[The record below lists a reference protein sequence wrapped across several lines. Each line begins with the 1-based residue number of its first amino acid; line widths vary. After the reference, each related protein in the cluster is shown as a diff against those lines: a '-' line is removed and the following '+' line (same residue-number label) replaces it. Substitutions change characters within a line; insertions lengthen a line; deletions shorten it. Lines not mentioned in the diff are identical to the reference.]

1 MKILIVEDEPL
12 IARRLERY
20 CRELLGAQLHS
31 LHQLPEFDEAAAWIE
46 DNPIDLLLLDLNLRG
61 RDGMQLL
68 QRSVAGAFH
77 TIIVSANTDQALRA
91 FEFGVLDFV
100 PKPFDRDRFAAAL
113 QRATGESGRTI
124 YPAQRLAIRR
134 HGRLELVAVA
144 DLLYVQGADNYTELV
159 LENGRRVLHDKTLE
173 RLETVLPEDFERIH
187 KSYLVRL
194 SAVKQLH
201 VHAGSQYSAEL
212 VTGQMLPVGR
222 TRYKTLR
229 ERLGG

>member
-1 MKILIVEDEPL
+1 MRIVIVEDEPL

-31 LHQLPEFDEAAAWIE
+31 LHLLPEFDEAAAWIE
-46 DNPIDLLLLDLNLRG
+46 ANPIDLLLLDLNLRG

-68 QRSVAGAFH
+68 QHTVAGAFH
-77 TIIVSANTDQALRA
+77 TVIVSANTDQALRA

-100 PKPFDRDRFAAAL
+100 PKPFDRERFAAAL
-113 QRATGESGRTI
+113 RRATGEAGRTP
-124 YPAQRLAIRR
+124 YPAQRLAVRR
-134 HGRLELVAVA
+134 HGRLELIAVA
-144 DLLYVQGADNYTELV
+144 DVLYVQGADNYTELV
-159 LENGRRVLHDKTLE
+159 LQGGRRVLHDKTLE

-201 VHAGSQYSAEL
+201 VHAGSQCTAEL
-212 VTGQMLPVGR
+212 ATGQVLPVGR
-222 TRYKTLR
+222 TRYKALR
-229 ERLGG
+229 ERLGR

>member
-1 MKILIVEDEPL
+1 MRIVIVEDEPL

-20 CRELLGAQLHS
+20 CRELLGPHLHS
-31 LHQLPEFDEAAAWIE
+31 LQLLPEFDEASAWIDE
-46 DNPIDLLLLDLNLRG
+46 NPIDLLVLDLNLRG
-61 RDGMQLL
+61 RDGMTLL
-68 QRSVAGAFH
+68 QRTVAGAFH

-113 QRATGESGRTI
+113 RRATGESGRTP
-124 YPAQRLAIRR
+124 YPAQRLAVRR
-134 HGRLELVAVA
+134 HGRLELIAVS

-159 LENGRRVLHDKTLE
+159 LHGGRRVLHDKTLE
-173 RLETVLPEDFERIH
+173 KLEAVLPDDFERIH

-201 VHAGSQYSAEL
+201 VHAGSQCTAEL
-212 VTGQMLPVGR
+212 ATGEVIPVGR
-222 TRYKTLR
+222 TRYKALR
-229 ERLGG
+229 ERLGR

>member
-12 IARRLERY
+12 IAQRLGRY

-31 LHQLPEFDEAAAWIE
+31 IHHLPEFDEAAAWIE
-46 DNPIDLLLLDLNLRG
+46 ENPIDLLLLDLNLRG

-68 QRSVAGAFH
+68 QRTVAGAFH

-100 PKPFDRDRFAAAL
+100 PKPFDQERFAAAL
-113 QRATGESGRTI
+113 RRATGEAGRAPH
-124 YPAQRLAIRR
+124 PAQRLAVRR
-134 HGRLELVAVA
+134 LGRLELIAVS

-159 LENGRRVLHDKTLE
+159 LQGGRRVLHDKTLE
-173 RLETVLPEDFERIH
+173 RLEAVLPEDFERIH

-201 VHAGSQYSAEL
+201 VHAGSQCTAEL
-212 VTGQMLPVGR
+212 TTGQEIPVGR
-222 TRYKTLR
+222 TRYKALR
-229 ERLGG
+229 ERLGC